1 MKNIFVAAK
10 FFYYAPTWDFISY
23 GIIWKE
29 MIV

>member
-23 GIIWKE
+23 DIFEKKW
-29 MIV
+29 

>member
-23 GIIWKE
+23 GIFEKNW
-29 MIV
+29 